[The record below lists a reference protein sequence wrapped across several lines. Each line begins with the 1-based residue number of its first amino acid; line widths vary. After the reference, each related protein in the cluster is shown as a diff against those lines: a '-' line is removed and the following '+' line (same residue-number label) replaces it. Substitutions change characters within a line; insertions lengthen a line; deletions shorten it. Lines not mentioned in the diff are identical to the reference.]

1 MAFKVDYEIKVDK
14 LGREY
19 ANKIDLKTGKKTR
32 IGVKIAKKRISDL
45 TYRRARNKK
54 TKELEAK
61 GSSWKEYQTAKKVV
75 KKEVETKYKEKG
87 KTKTKKAIDKEI
99 ERIVMEYRIG
109 ERSRYRF
116 DWRFWEMPEC
126 NTPSF
131 IADAQAFNGDHFEQ
145 MKEFCQEMYNN
156 IIASNLCPSKLVEH
170 KNPSGG
176 ACVVVYK
183 KLDKRVIK
191 MFQLGEGCK

>member
-1 MAFKVDYEIKVDK
+1 MAYKVDYEIKIDK
-14 LGREY
+14 NGREY
-19 ANKIDLKTGKKTR
+19 ANRIDLKTGKKKR
-32 IGVKIAKKRISDL
+32 IGLKIAKKRISDL
-45 TYRRARNKK
+45 AYRRARDKK
-54 TKELEAK
+54 TKELESK
-61 GSSWKEYQTAKKVV
+61 GSSWKEYKTATKVV
-75 KKEVETKYKEKG
+75 KKEIEIKYKEKG
-87 KTKTKKAIDKEI
+87 KTKTKKAINRET

-109 ERSRYRF
+109 IRSRYRF

-145 MKEFCQEMYNN
+145 MKAFCQEMYDN
-156 IIASNLCPSKLVEH
+156 IISSDLCPSMLIGH

-183 KLDKRVIK
+183 KLDKRIVN
-191 MFQLGEGCK
+191 MFQLGNGCK